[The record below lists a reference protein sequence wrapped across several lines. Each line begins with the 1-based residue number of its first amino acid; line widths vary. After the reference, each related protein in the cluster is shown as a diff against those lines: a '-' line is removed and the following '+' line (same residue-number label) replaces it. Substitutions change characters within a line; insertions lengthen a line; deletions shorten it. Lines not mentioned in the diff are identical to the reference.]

1 MKDKVFK
8 HFNPMA
14 LRDKYTASKTN
25 NYSSFWMDNDWDT
38 RKTSIFDEDDV
49 EVTKPKTDLVALAG
63 YRRAISNFVTI
74 VTGESDIKVNFNSND
89 QSYTDGKTVT
99 IGAKMD
105 DKLFDPSVGL
115 ALHEGSHIKLSDFD
129 FLRNLENNI
138 PQEYFDRSE
147 KKGYNRPQT
156 ISNIKN
162 LLNYVEDRRI
172 DNFVFS
178 TSPGY
183 KGYYHSMYEKYFY
196 SKIVDKALLS
206 DEYTEE
212 NMESYMFRIIN
223 LTNKNTNLDALNG
236 LRQIWKD
243 LDIKN
248 IGVLGNTQ
256 LAFNVALNIY
266 STILDNLKDGIEET
280 DEDGNKSTKP
290 NDESNGSGESSE
302 GGGESKEL
310 SDEEFERL
318 KDAMSSGDVKQGHS
332 NGSDIQLTDNQK
344 KQLENAIRKQEK
356 FMNGDIQ
363 KKKVTKKE
371 SKELNTIEASGMT
384 YEDVGKDVGW
394 TNKGTKVLVIRK
406 LTKALIEASGDYDS
420 GLGILSPNKY
430 SRYYYGRNDDSN
442 EIGFVEKG
450 IALGTRLGRK
460 LQVRGESRDTKWTRL
475 DSGRID
481 KRLIAELGFG
491 NERVFNT
498 TFTESYSDAILHIS
512 VDASGSMSGD
522 KWTNTMISVVAI
534 CKAASMI
541 QNVDV
546 VVSIRSTH
554 EMGGRRNRS
563 STTVPLMMIA
573 YDSRV
578 DKFTKVKNMFS
589 HIGVAGTT
597 PEGLCFE
604 SIMDE
609 IVPTS
614 KDRDSYFLNFSDGMP
629 MFSNNDIDYYYG
641 DALRHTKKMVNE
653 MRTRG
658 IKVLSYYIGDSH
670 YEREETMGDFKTMYG
685 KDAEFVDVTSVMS
698 ISKTMNKK
706 FLQK

>member
-1 MKDKVFK
+1 MEDKIFK
-8 HFNPMA
+8 HFNPMK

-25 NYSSFWMDNDWDT
+25 NYSSFWMNDDWDS
-38 RKTSIFDEDDV
+38 RKTSIFDNEDEVDV
-49 EVTKPKTDLVALAG
+49 KPKTDLVALAG

-74 VTGESDIKVNFNSND
+74 VTGESDIKVKFNNND
-89 QSYTDGKTVT
+89 ESYTDGKTVV
-99 IGAKMD
+99 IGSKLD

-115 ALHEGSHIKLSDFD
+115 ALHEGSHIKLSNFN
-129 FLRNLENNI
+129 FLKNLENSV
-138 PQEYFDRSE
+138 PTQYFEHGE
-147 KKGYNRPQT
+147 KKGYSRYEVLGH
-156 ISNIKN
+156 IKN

-172 DNFVFS
+172 DNYVFT

-196 SKIVDKALLS
+196 AKIVDKALTS
-206 DEYTEE
+206 TEYTEE

-248 IGVLGNTQ
+248 IGVLGNTE
-256 LAFNVALNIY
+256 LAFNVALVIY
-266 STILDNLKDGIEET
+266 DTILNNLKDGITET
-280 DEDGNKSTKP
+280 DENGNTTTKP
-290 NDESNGSGESSE
+290 NDESNSEGESSDS
-302 GGGESKEL
+302 GDGEPKTL
-310 SDEEFERL
+310 SDEEFEGL
-318 KDAMSSGDVKQGHS
+318 KEAMSSGDVKRGHS
-332 NGSDIQLTDNQK
+332 QGSEIELSDNQK
-344 KQLENAIRKQEK
+344 KQLENAIKKQEK

-363 KKKVTKKE
+363 KKKVTKSD
-371 SKELNTIEASGMT
+371 SKELKTIEESGMT
-384 YEDVGKDVGW
+384 YETVGKDVGW
-394 TNKGTKVLVIRK
+394 DSKGIKCLVVKK
-406 LTKALIEASGDYDS
+406 LTKGLIETGGRYDG
-420 GLGILSPNKY
+420 GLGILTPN
-430 SRYYYGRNDDSN
+430 RYGSYRDDADTT
-442 EIGFVEKG
+442 GFVEEG
-450 IALGTRLGRK
+450 IRLGTALGRK

-491 NERVFNT
+491 NDRVFNT

-512 VDASGSMSGD
+512 VDASGSMSGS
-522 KWTNTMISVVAI
+522 KWTNAMTSVVAI

-554 EMGGRRNRS
+554 EVGGYRS
-563 STTVPLMMIA
+563 RHSSTVPLMLIA

-578 DKFTKVKNMFS
+578 DKFSKVKNLFP
-589 HIGVAGTT
+589 HITVSGTT

-604 SIMDE
+604 AVMDE

-629 MFSNNDIDYYYG
+629 MFSTNDFTYYN
-641 DALRHTKKMVNE
+641 DNAVSHTKKMINE

-658 IKVLSYYIGDSH
+658 IKVLSYFIGDGE
-670 YEREETMGDFKTMYG
+670 YRRDETMIAFKKMYG
-685 KDAEFVDVTSVMS
+685 KDSEFVDVTSVMS
-698 ISKTMNKK
+698 VSKTMNKK
-706 FLQK
+706 FLEK

>member
-196 SKIVDKALLS
+196 SKIVDKALTS
-206 DEYTEE
+206 TEYTEE

-290 NDESNGSGESSE
+290 NDESNGD
-302 GGGESKEL
+302 GESKEL

-491 NERVFNT
+491 NDRVFNT